1 MMNGALKITLAASV
15 LAGLAACGNDG
26 RGPGPLGMLAQTAG
40 QVVAE
45 RRAGGQPAAPAKS
58 PQEAAAEA
66 LRINPGPLIQVGFEN
81 LDRTQVM
88 AMTGQNGAMR
98 TFMTPSEEAVI
109 LRNGMLV
116 GTRGLGNDLSVAEPG
131 TEGLIR
137 AGGSGSGTRVMR
149 YLSGD
154 GLERPLQF
162 ACTVG
167 AGPRPG
173 VIVESCQGHGARF
186 QNSYMVQGG
195 QIPVSRQWVGPALG
209 YVTIQTLRN

>member
-1 MMNGALKITLAASV
+1 MMNGVTKITLAASL
-15 LAGLAACGNDG
+15 LAGLAGCGNDSENA
-26 RGPGPLGMLAQTAG
+26 GPFGALAQTAG
-40 QVVAE
+40 QIAAE
-45 RRAGGQPAAPAKS
+45 RRAADQPAASAKS

-66 LRINPGPLIQVGFEN
+66 LRVNPGPLIQVGFEN
-81 LDRTQVM
+81 LGRTQVM

-149 YLSGD
+149 YFAGD
-154 GLERPLQF
+154 GVERPLQF

-173 VIVESCQGHGARF
+173 VIVESCQGHGASF